1 MTESTSA
8 QPDDAASTVETVV
21 AAITEGVRGG
31 LLAPGQRLVEADFT
45 KRLGVGRGSVR
56 EAFRRLTA
64 DGLLAF
70 VPHRGV
76 SVRQLTRAEVDNLF
90 DIRAALEVLAVQLA
104 LPRLEAEPAAL
115 LDLQAR
121 LDAAEAAG
129 DMAGF
134 SGLNRDWHGLLAA
147 AAANPQLD
155 QMIGRL
161 GNSIYWLQFRV
172 LVDREPTF
180 ATNVQHRAVTA
191 AIVAG
196 DTDAAAR
203 AMRAH
208 VDGSRRLIQALPDSC
223 FAA

>member
-1 MTESTSA
+1 MNESTAPLS
-8 QPDDAASTVETVV
+8 DDAASTVETVV
-21 AAITEGVRGG
+21 AAITDGVRQC
-31 LLAPGQRLVEADFT
+31 LLVPGQRLVEADFT
-45 KRLGVGRGSVR
+45 RRLGVGRGSVR

-104 LPRLEAEPAAL
+104 LPGLAAAPGAL
-115 LDLQAR
+115 LDLQGR
-121 LDAAEAAG
+121 LDAAAAAG
-129 DMAGF
+129 DMTAF
-134 SGLNRDWHGLLAA
+134 SGLNRDWHALLAT

-172 LVDREPTF
+172 LVDRERIF
-180 ATNVQHRAVTA
+180 ATNIQHRAVTDA
-191 AIVAG
+191 VVAS
-196 DTDAAAR
+196 DAEAAAL

-208 VDGSRRLIQALPDSC
+208 VDGSRRLIQSLPDSC

>member
-1 MTESTSA
+1 MTESPPPATES
-8 QPDDAASTVETVV
+8 ASTVETVV
-21 AAITEGVRGG
+21 AAITEGVRSG

-45 KRLGVGRGSVR
+45 RRLGVSRSSVR

-90 DIRAALEVLAVQLA
+90 DIRGALEALAVRLA
-104 LPRLEAEPAAL
+104 LPRLDRAAL
-115 LDLQAR
+115 AGLQAR

-129 DMAGF
+129 DMAAF
-134 SGLNRDWHGLLAA
+134 SALNRAWHALFAA
-147 AAANPQLD
+147 AAANPQLAA
-155 QMIGRL
+155 MIAGL

-172 LVDREPTF
+172 LVDRDRTF
-180 ATNVQHRAVTA
+180 ATNAEHRAVTA
-191 AIVAG
+191 AVLAG
-196 DTDAAAR
+196 DAAAAEA

-208 VDGSRRLIQALPDSC
+208 VDGSRRLIQSLPDSC

>member
-1 MTESTSA
+1 MSES
-8 QPDDAASTVETVV
+8 QPISPDSASTVETVV
-21 AAITEGVRGG
+21 EAITEGVRAG

-45 KRLGVGRGSVR
+45 RRLGVSRSSVR
-56 EAFRRLTA
+56 EAFRRLTS

-70 VPHRGV
+70 IPHRGV

-90 DIRAALEVLAVQLA
+90 DIRGALEALAVRLA
-104 LPRLEAEPAAL
+104 LPRLDRSALAA
-115 LDLQAR
+115 LQAR

-129 DMAGF
+129 DMAAF
-134 SGLNRDWHGLLAA
+134 SALNREWHALFAT

-155 QMIGRL
+155 EMIGRL

-172 LVDREPTF
+172 LVDRERIF
-180 ATNVQHRAVTA
+180 ATNAEHRAVTTAVLA
-191 AIVAG
+191 ADG
-196 DTDAAAR
+196 AAAER

-208 VDGSRRLIQALPDSC
+208 VDGSRRLIQSLPDSC

>member
-1 MTESTSA
+1 MTESSPSLSPA
-8 QPDDAASTVETVV
+8 DAASTVETVV
-21 AAITEGVRGG
+21 GVITDSVRSG

-45 KRLGVGRGSVR
+45 KRLGVSRSSVR

-90 DIRAALEVLAVQLA
+90 AIRGALEALAVRLA
-104 LPRLEAEPAAL
+104 LPRLDPAAL
-115 LDLQAR
+115 RDLQAR

-129 DMAGF
+129 DMATF
-134 SGLNRDWHGLLAA
+134 SALNRDWHALFAA
-147 AAANPQLD
+147 TAANPQLD
-155 QMIGRL
+155 EMIGRL

-172 LVDREPTF
+172 LVDRERTF
-180 ATNVQHRAVTA
+180 ATNAEHRAVTSAILA
-191 AIVAG
+191 ADVE
-196 DTDAAAR
+196 AAER

>member
-1 MTESTSA
+1 MTESPLPAAES
-8 QPDDAASTVETVV
+8 ASTVETVV
-21 AAITEGVRGG
+21 AAIAEGVRSG

-45 KRLGVGRGSVR
+45 RRLGVSRSSVR

-90 DIRAALEVLAVQLA
+90 DIRGALEALAVRLA
-104 LPRLEAEPAAL
+104 LPRLDRDALAAL
-115 LDLQAR
+115 QGR

-129 DMAGF
+129 DMAAF
-134 SGLNRDWHGLLAA
+134 SALNRAWHALFAA
-147 AAANPQLD
+147 AAANPQLAAL
-155 QMIGRL
+155 IAGL

-172 LVDREPTF
+172 LVDRDRTF
-180 ATNVQHRAVTA
+180 ATNAEHRAVTA
-191 AIVAG
+191 AVLAG
-196 DTDAAAR
+196 DAEAAER

-208 VDGSRRLIQALPDSC
+208 VDGSRRLIQSLPDSC

>member
-1 MTESTSA
+1 MTESPCSPA
-8 QPDDAASTVETVV
+8 DAASTVETVV
-21 AAITEGVRGG
+21 EAITEGVRAG

-45 KRLGVGRGSVR
+45 RRLGVGRGSVR

-90 DIRAALEVLAVQLA
+90 AIRGALEALAVRLA
-104 LPRLEAEPAAL
+104 LPRLAAAPTAL
-115 LDLQAR
+115 AVLQDR
-121 LDAAEAAG
+121 LDAAAAAG
-129 DMAGF
+129 DMATF
-134 SGLNRDWHGLLAA
+134 SALNRDWHGLFAT

-155 QMIGRL
+155 EMIARL

-172 LVDREPTF
+172 LVDRERTF
-180 ATNVQHRAVTA
+180 ATNAEHRAVTA
-191 AIVAG
+191 AILGNDVE
-196 DTDAAAR
+196 AAER

-208 VDGSRRLIQALPDSC
+208 VDGSRRLIQSLPDSC